1 MRGLPESPKQ
11 PLWPSSPP
19 QQNTCSQCSL
29 LLLSE
34 YLREVSGDNYP
45 DLAAAEGADGVAA
58 DLVRDHG
65 QLQLLQRGG
74 RHPAA
79 AVGVGLGVG
88 AADQAPACTQR
99 WGSRG

>member
-1 MRGLPESPKQ
+1 MKL
-11 PLWPSSPP
+11 
-19 QQNTCSQCSL
+19 TI
-29 LLLSE
+29 LLSE
-34 YLREVSGDNYP
+34 YLYGVSVDNNP

-88 AADQAPACTQR
+88 AADQAPACTHTSL
-99 WGSRG
+99 GI

>member
-19 QQNTCSQCSL
+19 QQNTCSAAYC
-29 LLLSE
+29 
-34 YLREVSGDNYP
+34 EVSGENYP

-99 WGSRG
+99 LGSRG